1 MLCASLGGLSFLRFR
16 QALCDAPSNL
26 FRSATEWAVV
36 EMRISRGSSCL
47 SVTQQSADNRQAQSA
62 TSTNAGIGM
71 PRIVNAN
78 AGQTSPLDHGI
89 PRALQIVPGLLR
101 IVARHHVGADAL

>member
-1 MLCASLGGLSFLRFR
+1 
-16 QALCDAPSNL
+16 
-26 FRSATEWAVV
+26 
-36 EMRISRGSSCL
+36 
-47 SVTQQSADNRQAQSA
+47 
-62 TSTNAGIGM
+62 M